1 MAPTFAIAT
10 DATKREL
17 RLSREAGATPINQA
31 AWLAA
36 RACQGAGV
44 VGVVVGLTAG
54 CVVLVVGPMVLG
66 VPVGVVVLVV
76 DVAAVVVVVFV
87 VVVVVVA
94 AVLVA
99 VVVGVV
105 VVVAVVVVG
114 LVFFFTFAEPPKN
127 VVGWPLPVIERPA
140 RRSGTV

>member
-1 MAPTFAIAT
+1 MAPTFAVVT

-17 RLSREAGATPINQA
+17 RLSREAGARYRSIKLPG
-31 AWLAA
+31 
-36 RACQGAGV
+36 CGAGV
-44 VGVVVGLTAG
+44 SGGAVCVVVGLSAG
-54 CVVLVVGPMVLG
+54 GVVLVVGPMVLG
-66 VPVGVVVLVV
+66 VPVGVVVSVV
-76 DVAAVVVVVFV
+76 DVAVVVVV

-105 VVVAVVVVG
+105 VVVVVG